1 MKYYRAKR
9 STAMIFYPNGMKYLH
24 RGELLTEAELRK
36 YGIEFLD
43 NFEVVEIKKTETY
56 RTHAWPLY
64 ENLLPNGRET
74 RMLRFA

>member
-1 MKYYRAKR
+1 MKYYRVKR
-9 STAMIFYPNGMKYLH
+9 SKTMIFYPNGMKYLH

-56 RTHAWPLY
+56 RTHAWPMY
-64 ENLLPNGRET
+64 EGLTPNGRET